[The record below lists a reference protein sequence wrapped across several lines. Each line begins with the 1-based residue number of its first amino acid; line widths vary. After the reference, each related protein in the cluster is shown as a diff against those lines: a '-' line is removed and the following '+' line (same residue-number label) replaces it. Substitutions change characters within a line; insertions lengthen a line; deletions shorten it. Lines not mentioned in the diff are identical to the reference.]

1 MKQSFTRIAVKI
13 GSNVLTRQDGTLDV
27 TRMSALVD
35 QIAELYKAGMEII
48 VVSSGAVASGKSEI
62 TPLRTLSEVDQ
73 RQLFSAV
80 GQAKLINRY
89 FELFRDHGIAVGQV
103 LTVKENFA
111 SENHYNIQKN
121 CMAVMLE
128 NGVIPIVNENDT
140 ISLTELMFTDNDEL
154 SGRIAIMMEVQAL
167 VILSNVDG
175 LYNGDPTQPGTHILR
190 EIAPEDDLSG
200 YIQTSRSSL
209 GRGGMQTKA
218 GIAREVAAQGI
229 HVYIANGKRND
240 ILTDLLEHRGDTPC
254 THFLPAQS
262 FAKAEVK
269 KPASQLEPTFAAVR
283 AASAKLPAFTAEDIN
298 RLLLAIADGVENQ
311 ADHIL
316 AENRKDL
323 ERMSPENP
331 KYDRLKLTEARL
343 KDMADGV
350 RHVVGLPSPLGK
362 TLRETIRPNGLHIR
376 KVSVPFGV
384 IGIIYEARPNVTLD
398 VSALCLKSGSACLL
412 KGGHDA
418 DCSNRALV
426 KVIHEALEAFGRD
439 VHTVE
444 LLPPTREATG
454 EMLCADKYVDL
465 LIPRGSSALINFVR
479 REATVPVIET
489 GAGICHTYF
498 DRYGDV
504 AKGAA
509 IIHNAKTRRV
519 SVCNALDCLLIDA
532 DRLADLP
539 RLCEPLAESH
549 VILYAD
555 PAAFAALDGHY
566 PAPLLQHATDESYG
580 TEFLDYKMAVKT
592 VEGIGEALAHI
603 RHYSSRHSE
612 CIVTEDSGHA
622 ARFRRDV
629 DAACVYVNA
638 PTSFTDGGQF
648 GMGAEIGI
656 STQKLHARGPMGL
669 EEITTY
675 KWLIDGNGQTRKA

>member
-35 QIAELYKAGMEII
+35 QIAGLYKAGMEII

-62 TPLRTLSEVDQ
+62 TPLRTLGEVDQ

-111 SENHYNIQKN
+111 SVSHYNIQRN

-154 SGRIAIMMEVQAL
+154 SGRIATMMEVQAL

-175 LYNGDPTQPGTHILR
+175 LYDGDPTQPGTHLLR
-190 EIAPEDDLSG
+190 EIMPGDDLSG
-200 YIQTSRSSL
+200 YIQTGKSSL

-240 ILTDLLEHRGDTPC
+240 ILADLMTHREDTPC
-254 THFLPAQS
+254 THFIPAQS
-262 FAKAEVK
+262 FVEVQ
-269 KPASQLEPTFAAVR
+269 KPASQWEPTFAAVR
-283 AASAKLPAFTAEDIN
+283 NASVKLSAFSTEDIN
-298 RLLLAIADGVENQ
+298 RLLYAIADAVEEQ
-311 ADHIL
+311 ADYIL

-323 ERMSPENP
+323 ERMSPDNP
-331 KYDRLKLTEARL
+331 KYDRLKLTESRL
-343 KDMADGV
+343 KEMADGV
-350 RHVVGLPSPLGK
+350 RHVAELPTPLGR
-362 TLRETIRPNGLHIR
+362 TLKETIRPNGLHIR
-376 KVSVPFGV
+376 KMSVAFGV

-412 KGGHDA
+412 KGGHEA

-426 KVIHEALEAFGRD
+426 KAIRGVLEAFGMDR
-439 VHTVE
+439 HTVE
-444 LLPPTREATG
+444 LLPPTREATS
-454 EMLCADKYVDL
+454 EMLHADKYVDL
-465 LIPRGSSALINFVR
+465 LIPRGSSALIDFVR
-479 REATVPVIET
+479 KEATVPVIET

-498 DRYGDV
+498 DRYGD
-504 AKGAA
+504 AGKGTA

-519 SVCNALDCLLIDA
+519 SVCNALDCLLINA
-532 DRLADLP
+532 DRLMDLP
-539 RLCEPLAESH
+539 LLCAPLAESR
-549 VILYAD
+549 VTLYAD
-555 PAAFAALDGHY
+555 SQALQVLEGNY
-566 PAPLLQHATDESYG
+566 PAELLQPATEESYG
-580 TEFLDYKMAVKT
+580 TEFLDYKMAIKT
-592 VEGIGEALAHI
+592 VEGIEEALMHI
-603 RHYSSRHSE
+603 RRYSSRHSE
-612 CIVTEDSGHA
+612 CIVTEDIAHA
-622 ARFRRDV
+622 ARFRKEV

-675 KWLIDGNGQTRKA
+675 KWLIDGDGQIRK

>member
-1 MKQSFTRIAVKI
+1 
-13 GSNVLTRQDGTLDV
+13 
-27 TRMSALVD
+27 MSALVD

-154 SGRIAIMMEVQAL
+154 SGRIATMMEVQAL

-262 FAKAEVK
+262 FAKAE
-269 KPASQLEPTFAAVR
+269 AAVR

-343 KDMADGV
+343 KDMAD
-350 RHVVGLPSPLGK
+350 
-362 TLRETIRPNGLHIR
+362 
-376 KVSVPFGV
+376 
-384 IGIIYEARPNVTLD
+384 AR
-398 VSALCLKSGSACLL
+398 
-412 KGGHDA
+412 
-418 DCSNRALV
+418 
-426 KVIHEALEAFGRD
+426 
-439 VHTVE
+439 
-444 LLPPTREATG
+444 
-454 EMLCADKYVDL
+454 
-465 LIPRGSSALINFVR
+465 
-479 REATVPVIET
+479 
-489 GAGICHTYF
+489 
-498 DRYGDV
+498 
-504 AKGAA
+504 
-509 IIHNAKTRRV
+509 
-519 SVCNALDCLLIDA
+519 
-532 DRLADLP
+532 
-539 RLCEPLAESH
+539 
-549 VILYAD
+549 
-555 PAAFAALDGHY
+555 
-566 PAPLLQHATDESYG
+566 
-580 TEFLDYKMAVKT
+580 
-592 VEGIGEALAHI
+592 
-603 RHYSSRHSE
+603 
-612 CIVTEDSGHA
+612 
-622 ARFRRDV
+622 
-629 DAACVYVNA
+629 
-638 PTSFTDGGQF
+638 
-648 GMGAEIGI
+648 
-656 STQKLHARGPMGL
+656 
-669 EEITTY
+669 
-675 KWLIDGNGQTRKA
+675 

>member
-1 MKQSFTRIAVKI
+1 MEQSFTRIAVKI
-13 GSNVLTRQDGTLDV
+13 GSNVLTRLDGTLDV

-35 QIAELYKAGMEII
+35 QIAALYKAGMEII

-62 TPLRTLSEVDQ
+62 TPSRMLSDVDQ

-89 FELFRDHGIAVGQV
+89 FELFHDHGIAVGQV

-121 CMAVMLE
+121 CMTVMLE

-154 SGRIAIMMEVQAL
+154 SGRIATMMEVQAL
-167 VILSNVDG
+167 IILSNVDG
-175 LYNGDPTQPGTHILR
+175 LYNGDPAQPGTCILR
-190 EIAPEDDLSG
+190 EIAPEDNLSG
-200 YIQTSRSSL
+200 YIQTGKSSL
-209 GRGGMQTKA
+209 GRGGMQTKT

-240 ILTDLLEHRGDTPC
+240 ILTDLIMHREDTPC
-254 THFLPAQS
+254 THFIPAQS
-262 FAKAEVK
+262 FAKTETQRPV
-269 KPASQLEPTFAAVR
+269 SQWEPTFAAVR
-283 AASAKLPAFTAEDIN
+283 AASIQLPAFSTDNIN
-298 RLLLAIADGVENQ
+298 RLLRAIANAIESQ
-311 ADHIL
+311 ADYIL
-316 AENRKDL
+316 TENRRDL
-323 ERMSPENP
+323 ERMNPENP
-331 KYDRLKLTEARL
+331 KYDRLKLTKARL
-343 KDMADGV
+343 KDMAEGV
-350 RHVVGLPSPLGK
+350 RRVAELPSPLER
-362 TLRETIRPNGLHIR
+362 TLKETTLPNGLHIS
-376 KVSVPFGV
+376 KVSVSFGV

-398 VSALCLKSGSACLL
+398 VSALCLKSGNACLL
-412 KGGHDA
+412 KGGHEA
-418 DCSNRALV
+418 DYSNRALV
-426 KVIHEALEAFGRD
+426 KVIRKALETFGMD
-439 VHTVE
+439 IHTVE
-444 LLPPTREATG
+444 LLPPTREATS
-454 EMLCADKYVDL
+454 EMLHADKYVDL
-465 LIPRGSSALINFVR
+465 IIPRGSSALINFVR

-498 DRYGDV
+498 DRYGNVD
-504 AKGAA
+504 KGMA

-532 DRLADLP
+532 DRLLDLP
-539 RLCEPLAESH
+539 RLCAPLANSQ

-555 PAAFAALDGHY
+555 PTAFAALDGHY
-566 PAPLLQHATDESYG
+566 PDTLLRHATEESFG

-592 VEGIGEALAHI
+592 VSGIEEALVHI
-603 RHYSSRHSE
+603 RHYSSKHSE
-612 CIVTEDSGHA
+612 CIVTEDSNQA
-622 ARFRRDV
+622 VRFQRDV

-675 KWLIDGNGQTRKA
+675 KWLIDGNGQIRET